1 VSSIPDG
8 GDEVIHRALALP
20 LALLLAGPGVA
31 GPIAPDD
38 FGSVARV
45 ASSSGTWSWPVHG
58 PLLRGFDPPESPY
71 GSGHRGIDIAVPIG
85 TVVRAPE
92 GAVVAFAG
100 KVGGQLFVTL
110 DHGGQLTSTYSWLG
124 STQVRKG
131 DGVGRGQPFATSG
144 LGHPGSAVPHL
155 HLGVRL
161 AGAYVD
167 PLLYLGP
174 AGVQD
179 LIRLAPLVEPQVAAA
194 AA

>member
-1 VSSIPDG
+1 MLHP
-8 GDEVIHRALALP
+8 AFALP
-20 LALLLAGPGVA
+20 LALLLAGPGAA
-31 GPIAPDD
+31 GPIASDG
-38 FGSVARV
+38 FGGA
-45 ASSSGTWSWPVHG
+45 APAAFAPGTWSWPVHG

-100 KVGGQLFVTL
+100 KGGGQLFVTL
-110 DHGGQLTSTYSWLG
+110 DHGGELTSTYSWLG
-124 STQVRKG
+124 SVQVRKG
-131 DGVGRGQPFATSG
+131 DVVARGQPFATSG

-161 AGAYVD
+161 AGTYVD

-179 LIRLAPLVEPQVAAA
+179 LIRLAPLVDPEVAAA